1 MPLSKITSNGLS
13 VQSITAGTYGNS
25 NSVSVITV
33 GTDGRISAVSNT
45 AISIPSGAYLT
56 NSNNGI
62 LTTNTSITGNVTI
75 ASNTGGLT
83 IGPAIISANQ
93 TVTVSANARWVV
105 L

>member
-13 VQSITAGTYGNS
+13 VQSITAGTYGSS
-25 NSVSVITV
+25 NTVPVVTV

-45 AISIPSGAYLT
+45 AISGAYLT
-56 NSNNGI
+56 NSNNSI
-62 LTTNTSITGNVTI
+62 ITTNTSITGNVTI